1 MNVLFLTIAL
11 PDLNNSSNMYGDLIQ
26 EYIKQGHKVY
36 TVAPTAK
43 EKTHISVENKVEVLR
58 VKTLTLFGVGNVKKG
73 IAYQML
79 IPQYLLAIK
88 KYFSNIHVDL
98 IICHTPPLEF
108 ALIMQVLK
116 KKFKCSFYL
125 LLRDYIWQDAVGL
138 GIIKEKGIIC
148 RYYRYLEKKMYQ
160 LADGIGCMSQ
170 GNIEFVK
177 YYYPDLNAAKLHI
190 LDNFQS
196 PQVKVEKDDDL
207 RTKYELKGKFVSV
220 YGGNMGVSQKME
232 NILALAQA
240 CMEYND
246 VIFLLIGNGTSF
258 KKLKIRAQQIQLTNI
273 KFYDFIPRDE
283 YQKLM
288 AQCNLGLISLNENL
302 KIPNIPSK
310 TISYF
315 NMSIPIL
322 ASIDYVTDYGE
333 LLESTNSGLWSYGGD
348 LKTLKANF
356 DKLYH
361 SQDLRDEMGENG
373 YHYYCKNMTAEYAY
387 HKIMDFLNK

>member
-1 MNVLFLTIAL
+1 
-11 PDLNNSSNMYGDLIQ
+11 MYGDLIQ

-36 TVAPTAK
+36 TVAPTVK
-43 EKTHISVENKVEVLR
+43 VKTHISVENKVEVLR

-88 KYFSNIHVDL
+88 KHFSNIHVDL

-148 RYYRYLEKKMYQ
+148 RYYRYLEKKMYH

-177 YYYPDLNAAKLHI
+177 YYYPELNVSKLHI

-196 PQVKVEKDDDL
+196 PQMNEEWDNDL
-207 RTKYELKGKFVSV
+207 MEKYELKGKFVSI
-220 YGGNMGVSQKME
+220 YGGNMGISKKME

-240 CMEYND
+240 CMMYHD

-258 KKLKIRAQQIQLTNI
+258 EKLKTKARQLELTNVN
-273 KFYDFIPRDE
+273 FFDFIPRDE

-288 AQCNLGLISLNENL
+288 SQCDLGLISLNENL

-348 LKTLKANF
+348 LKTLKTNF
-356 DKLYH
+356 DRLYQ
-361 SQDLRDEMGENG
+361 SPNLRREMGQNG
-373 YHYYCKNMTAEYAY
+373 YNYYCKNMTTEYAY
-387 HKIMDFLNK
+387 YKIMNFLS